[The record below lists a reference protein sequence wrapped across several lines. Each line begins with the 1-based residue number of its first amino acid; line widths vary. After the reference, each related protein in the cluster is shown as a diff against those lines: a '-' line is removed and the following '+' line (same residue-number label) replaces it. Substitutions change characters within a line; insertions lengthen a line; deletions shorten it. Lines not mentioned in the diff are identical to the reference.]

1 MRQSDIKL
9 KNCQVYDENGD
20 PIYGTLE
27 GKAVLKTEYG
37 DVKRLQKGSVQTIDS
52 WHVEVT
58 LKVSSVNALLK
69 YFCVDQ
75 ITEGK
80 TPVIPQ
86 LLGEMIDKENG
97 NTERVRLTDI
107 YLNPEE
113 ITLWEAKADE
123 TIMRLMKLRVA
134 VTRSLITLIN
144 YQNIQKNRGTF
155 HGEIRKIFSAS
166 K

>member
-20 PIYGTLE
+20 PIYGALE
-27 GKAVLKTEYG
+27 GKAALKTEYG

-52 WHVEVT
+52 WYIEVT
-58 LKVSSVNALLK
+58 LRVSSVNAALK
-69 YFCVDQ
+69 YFCADL

-86 LLGEMIDKENG
+86 LIGESVDKEND
-97 NTERVRLTDI
+97 NIERVRISDI

-113 ITLWEAKADE
+113 ITLWEAKADGNDNATYE
-123 TIMRLMKLRVA
+123 IKGRSNKKPDFLDRLPEY
-134 VTRSLITLIN
+134 I
-144 YQNIQKNRGTF
+144 
-155 HGEIRKIFSAS
+155 ED
-166 K
+166 

>member
-9 KNCQVYDENGD
+9 KNCQIYDENGD

-27 GKAVLKTEYG
+27 GKLTLKAEYG
-37 DVKRLQKGSVQTIDS
+37 DVKRLQKGAVQTVDS

-58 LKVSSVNALLK
+58 LKVSSVNAAFK

-75 ITEGK
+75 ITSGK

-86 LLGEMIDKENG
+86 LLGESIDKENE
-97 NTERVRLTDI
+97 NAERVRISDI

-113 ITLWEAKADE
+113 ITLWEAKADGTDHATYE
-123 TIMRLMKLRVA
+123 IKG
-134 VTRSLITLIN
+134 RSNKKPDFLDVLPEYI
-144 YQNIQKNRGTF
+144 
-155 HGEIRKIFSAS
+155 EE
-166 K
+166 

>member
-1 MRQSDIKL
+1 MGGAVSMRQSDIKL

-86 LLGEMIDKENG
+86 LLGEMVDKENG

-113 ITLWEAKADE
+113 ITLWEAKADGTDNATYE
-123 TIMRLMKLRVA
+123 IKGRSNKKPDYLDKLPEY
-134 VTRSLITLIN
+134 T
-144 YQNIQKNRGTF
+144 
-155 HGEIRKIFSAS
+155 EE
-166 K
+166 